1 MLLEIFCVTIHLK
14 NTFTRTLHFEANTT
28 THRLATN
35 PWLQFFLTVL
45 SHQRDLQAR
54 RYRKHPSRQYDRLC
68 RPHQDYHLD
77 LALPL
82 LPLNLGDRWSR

>member
-54 RYRKHPSRQYDRLC
+54 RYRKHPSLTTVSAVRTRTTILTL
-68 RPHQDYHLD
+68 R
-77 LALPL
+77 
-82 LPLNLGDRWSR
+82 SRCSRAFEQTQK